1 MGKINNICPVN
12 HLKAILLRRYITFKR
27 SWKSIIM
34 SMIGTLFLS
43 ALGIAVYWMMTEMNR
58 TKTEDITFN
67 SYDQERKDFVI
78 IGKKEEIF
86 DNKIINQLKQ
96 NYIDQTKK
104 EPTFHYYDNL
114 SYLQKKM
121 YDLQQSKKLNLLIP
135 FGLDFTKSP
144 AEIFVLYNGTTNNEL
159 QNKNQLKT
167 YAFLL
172 LGQALWKL

>member
-1 MGKINNICPVN
+1 
-12 HLKAILLRRYITFKR
+12 
-27 SWKSIIM
+27 
-34 SMIGTLFLS
+34 
-43 ALGIAVYWMMTEMNR
+43 
-58 TKTEDITFN
+58 
-67 SYDQERKDFVI
+67 
-78 IGKKEEIF
+78 
-86 DNKIINQLKQ
+86 
-96 NYIDQTKK
+96 
-104 EPTFHYYDNL
+104 
-114 SYLQKKM
+114 M